1 MTRQSNAKSGSGHGR
16 AGAIVIGGAPV
27 GLAIVRSL
35 GRNGVPVCVLREGD
49 NFVATTS
56 RFRSFSLSWP
66 NGDDDRQI
74 DYLVD
79 LATTRGLEG
88 WTVFP
93 TSDETAALL
102 GRYHEQLS
110 RHFMVAS
117 PPWSVFRWAYDKR
130 LTYRLAAD
138 VGVAF
143 PRTYYPR
150 TREEVARLD
159 CAFPVI
165 LKPAVKVEENV
176 FTHAKAWPARDRAAL
191 VAGYEEAR
199 RFVDPNTVMVQELIP
214 GGGDAQFSY
223 AALSEAGHPK
233 AVLIARRTRQYPPDF
248 GRASSFVETVE
259 ESGLEEP
266 SQQLLRALN
275 LTGIVELEFKRDPR
289 DGQHKLLDINAR
301 AWAWQE
307 LGRRAGVDFPYLF
320 WTLLHDEPTAP
331 VRAST
336 SVRWMRPT
344 TDVRAAAHELR
355 KGRLTPRQ
363 YLRSLRRP
371 LVFALFAQD
380 DPVPAMSELPLF
392 SYVLYRRFR
401 RLRSHAPG

>member
-1 MTRQSNAKSGSGHGR
+1 M
-16 AGAIVIGGAPV
+16 IGGAPV

-35 GRNGVPVCVLREGD
+35 GRNGIPICVLREGD

-56 RFRSFSLSWP
+56 RFSRFSLSWP
-66 NGDDDRQI
+66 NGDDEGQI
-74 DYLVD
+74 DYLLD

-88 WTVFP
+88 WTLYP
-93 TSDETAALL
+93 TGDESAALL

-110 RHFMVAS
+110 RHFVVAS
-117 PPWSVFRWAYDKR
+117 PPWAVFRWAYDKR

-150 TREEVARLD
+150 STDEVARLD

-165 LKPAVKVEENV
+165 LKPAAKPEENV
-176 FTHAKAWPARDRAAL
+176 FTHAKAWPAADRAAL
-191 VAGYEEAR
+191 VAGYEHAR
-199 RFVDPNTVMVQELIP
+199 RLVGPDSVMVQELIP
-214 GGGDAQFSY
+214 GGGEAQFSY
-223 AALSEAGHPK
+223 AALADDGRPR

-259 ESGLEEP
+259 ESALEEP
-266 SQQLLRALN
+266 SEQLLRALG

-307 LGRRAGVDFPYLF
+307 LGLRAGVDFPYLL
-320 WTLLHDEPTAP
+320 WKLLHNEPTP
-331 VRAST
+331 HVRAHT

-344 TDVRAAAHELR
+344 TDVRAAARELR
-355 KGRLTPRQ
+355 EGRLTPRQ
-363 YLRSLRRP
+363 YLKSLRRP
-371 LVFALFAQD
+371 LVFPLFARD
-380 DPVPAMSELPLF
+380 DPVPAVLEFPLF
-392 SYVLYRRFR
+392 SSVLFRRFR
-401 RLRSHAPG
+401 RLRSNAPR